1 MATQASA
8 TREKDCR
15 RAVCADDSQVFPD
28 GKCVFT
34 SLGYNVLLT
43 KPTNEETIRLS
54 QENARGET
62 CYPVKLIYGHM
73 KQLIDAKVDYIF
85 LPTIHTMKH
94 ELSHVEHNY
103 GCVYMQTA
111 AVSIGKE
118 LGLEEKGITL
128 LSPVFDLDFGKEA
141 MASAM
146 VGLGK
151 ILGISMPFVQKHFYR
166 VRWQCESTQ
175 MLWKSRESNC

>member
-1 MATQASA
+1 M
-8 TREKDCR
+8 
-15 RAVCADDSQVFPD
+15 
-28 GKCVFT
+28 
-34 SLGYNVLLT
+34 
-43 KPTNEETIRLS
+43 
-54 QENARGET
+54 
-62 CYPVKLIYGHM
+62 
-73 KQLIDAKVDYIF
+73 
-85 LPTIHTMKH
+85 
-94 ELSHVEHNY
+94 VEHNY

-111 AVSIGKE
+111 AVSIGKA

-151 ILGISMPFVQKHFYR
+151 ILGISMRVQKHFYR

>member
-1 MATQASA
+1 M
-8 TREKDCR
+8 R
-15 RAVCADDSQVFPD
+15 FLP
-28 GKCVFT
+28 
-34 SLGYNVLLT
+34 LGYNVLLT

-85 LPTIHTMKH
+85 LPTPYHEH

-111 AVSIGKE
+111 AVSIGKQ

-128 LSPVFDLDFGKEA
+128 SF
-141 MASAM
+141 AS
-146 VGLGK
+146 V
-151 ILGISMPFVQKHFYR
+151 
-166 VRWQCESTQ
+166 
-175 MLWKSRESNC
+175 

>member
-1 MATQASA
+1 
-8 TREKDCR
+8 
-15 RAVCADDSQVFPD
+15 
-28 GKCVFT
+28 
-34 SLGYNVLLT
+34 
-43 KPTNEETIRLS
+43 
-54 QENARGET
+54 
-62 CYPVKLIYGHM
+62 M

-111 AVSIGKE
+111 AVSIGKA

-146 VGLGK
+146 IGHFKAVLCKSTSIGCDGSAKAHKCCGK
-151 ILGISMPFVQKHFYR
+151 AGKTT
-166 VRWQCESTQ
+166 VR
-175 MLWKSRESNC
+175 LLKARG